1 MLLAA
6 AVALGTL
13 PLSAADTA
21 SAANA
26 RQMEK
31 LNRGLVAVKVN
42 SGVFLSW
49 RLLGTEAASTSFNV
63 YRGSTKL
70 NSSPVTGSTSFTDPQ
85 GSTSSSY
92 TVRAVVNGQE
102 QAASPAASVWGQ
114 HFLDIPVQ
122 KPDGGITPDGVSY
135 SYLPNDASAGD
146 LDGDGDYEIVLKW
159 EPTNAKDNSKSGY
172 TGPVYLDA
180 YELNGSRL
188 WRINLGRNIRA
199 GAHYTQFLV
208 YDFDGDGKAEVVCK
222 TADGTVDG
230 TGVTI
235 GNANADYRN
244 SGGYVLDGP
253 EYLTVFAGTNGRAL
267 TTANYEPPRGKVSD
281 WGDSYGNRVD
291 RFLAGVAYLD
301 GVRPS
306 IVMARGYYT
315 RTVLAAYDWRG
326 GQLTKRWIFDSSS
339 SGNSAY
345 AGQGNHSLST
355 ADVDNDGKDEIIYG
369 SMAVD
374 DNGKGLYS
382 TRLGHGDAMHVSDFD
397 TDRPG
402 LEAFQVH
409 ESAGAQYGAEMHD
422 AGSGRIIWG
431 VHTGTDTGRGMAADI
446 DPRHKGAEMWASGGV
461 GLHTV
466 KGVRISTTAPA
477 SYNFAIW
484 WDGDL
489 LRELLDHN
497 WSGSSATGVGRIDK
511 WDYNSQRLNTI
522 LTASGTNSINH
533 TKGNPSLQADLLGD
547 WREEVIWPRSDGNAL
562 RLYTTTAATS
572 HKLHTLMHDPVY
584 RLGIA
589 WQNTGYNQP
598 PHTSF
603 YLGEGMTAPGQPNI
617 YTP

>member
-1 MLLAA
+1 
-6 AVALGTL
+6 
-13 PLSAADTA
+13 
-21 SAANA
+21 
-26 RQMEK
+26 MEK
-31 LNRGLVAVKVN
+31 LSRGLVAVKVN

-49 RLLGTEAASTSFNV
+49 RLLGTETASTAFNV

-70 NSSPVTGSTSFTDPQ
+70 NSSPITGSTTYTDPQ
-85 GSTSSSY
+85 GSTSLSY

-102 QAASPAASVWGQ
+102 QSASSAVSVWGRQ
-114 HFLDIPVQ
+114 YLDIPVQ
-122 KPDGGITPDGVSY
+122 KPAGGTTPDGVSY
-135 SYLPNDASAGD
+135 SYYPNDAGTGD

-244 SGGYVLDGP
+244 SAGYVLDGP
-253 EYLTVFAGTNGRAL
+253 EYLTVFAGANGRAL

-306 IVMARGYYT
+306 IIMARGYYT

-339 SGNSAY
+339 PGNSAY

-374 DNGKGLYS
+374 DNGRGLYS
-382 TRLGHGDAMHVSDFD
+382 TGLGHGDAMHVSDFNP
-397 TDRPG
+397 DRPG

-409 ESAGAQYGAEMHD
+409 ESKSAQYGAEMHD
-422 AGSGRIIWG
+422 AGTGRIVWG

-466 KGVRISTTAPA
+466 QGVRISTAGPS

-511 WDYNSQRLNTI
+511 WNYSSQRLNTI

-562 RLYTTTAATS
+562 RLYTTTAPTS
-572 HKLHTLMHDPVY
+572 HKLYTLMHDPVY

-617 YTP
+617 FTP